1 MTTECMLRVSWA
13 TNKHTDGQPNHTRRG
28 EVTRDLGLEFHP
40 GDDLTLDDMQAVA
53 FAAKMAALKCLRAR
67 RPLCDM
73 NYDEGARCAR
83 NKGHRGACSQVAR
96 GR

>member
-1 MTTECMLRVSWA
+1 MTSEFMLRVSWA
-13 TNKHTDGQPNHTRRG
+13 TNKHPDDQPHHTRRG
-28 EVTRDLGLEFHP
+28 EVMLDLGLEFHP
-40 GDDLTLDDMQAVA
+40 GDDLTSDEMQAVA

-67 RPLCDM
+67 RPSCDM
-73 NYDEGARCAR
+73 NYAEGARCAR